1 MARSSRKGIRE
12 CIYTRNYN
20 VGIYA
25 RLSIEDTVT
34 GGDSIEN
41 QVAMLKNYIEKN
53 DQLTFKKTYIDN
65 GFSGT
70 NFDRD
75 DFNRLI
81 EDVKKGVID
90 TILVKD
96 LSRFGRNYIESGH
109 YIEKVFPNIGVR
121 FIAVNDNFDSLN
133 IKDNQDLEIALKS
146 IINDSYAKDISK
158 KICTALDAKKKSGKF
173 LGKYAPYGYKK
184 SSVNKYVLE
193 INDETK
199 DVVKMIF
206 NLRINGMGVTS
217 IAHKLNNLN
226 IPSQYKY
233 LWLKGLR
240 GSKNSEENA
249 LWRGSSVKRLLEN
262 PNYIGAIIIRQYDL
276 ALYKGR
282 QNNKNKLE
290 QVNIIKNTHE
300 PIIYEET
307 FYRVQNMNEKINK
320 KKAIKNKGNIL
331 KGMIFCGT
339 CGGILQRNCG
349 YKKIREKE
357 KHYTFYCPKKY
368 IKDGGC
374 DFIGIKED
382 KLKDIIFKNIQL
394 QINILLDEKRY
405 KETQIDSSQYNTDT
419 KCVEPFVSSDTLGGT
434 SGKNDL
440 SIFEDK
446 IDNLICK
453 KNKIKRLKE
462 DTYKDLKDGFLSYNG
477 YEFASK
483 KYDKEYKL
491 LLKQIEQ
498 LEIQK
503 NSFLEILNNATVNN
517 MISFKYER
525 KLTKKMLESLIEKII
540 VTENK
545 VIIEYKFKD
554 EYKNFLEV
562 CI

>member
-1 MARSSRKGIRE
+1 MARSSRKGIKE
-12 CIYTRNYN
+12 SNKTIIYN

-25 RLSIEDTVT
+25 RLSIEDNVT

-41 QVAMLKNYIEKN
+41 QVAMLKNYIKKN
-53 DQLTFKKTYIDN
+53 EELTFKKTYIDN

-75 DFNRLI
+75 DFNKLLG
-81 EDVKKGVID
+81 DVKKDVIN

-158 KICTALDAKKKSGKF
+158 KICTALDAKKKNGKF

-184 SSVNKYVLE
+184 STDNRYVLE

-199 DVVKMIF
+199 NVVKMIF
-206 NLRINGMGVTS
+206 NLRINGMGVTA

-233 LWLKGLR
+233 LWLNGLR
-240 GSKNSEENA
+240 GSKDIEEKA
-249 LWRGSSVKRLLEN
+249 LWRGSSVKSLLEN
-262 PNYIGAIIIRQYDL
+262 SNYIGAIICRQYDS

-282 QNNKNKLE
+282 QNNKKKLE
-290 QVNIIKNTHE
+290 HVNLIKNTHA
-300 PIIYEET
+300 PIIDEEI
-307 FYRVQNMNEKINK
+307 FYKVQSMNK
-320 KKAIKNKGNIL
+320 KNNKKMATKNKENIL
-331 KGMIFCGT
+331 KGMIVCGT
-339 CGGILQRNCG
+339 CSGKLQRSSG
-349 YKKIREKE
+349 YKNVKDKE

-368 IKDGGC
+368 IENGGC
-374 DFIGIKED
+374 SFIGIKED
-382 KLKDIIFKNIQL
+382 RLKDIIFKNIQL

-405 KETQIDSSQYNTDT
+405 KETQINSPKY
-419 KCVEPFVSSDTLGGT
+419 K
-434 SGKNDL
+434 KDL
-440 SIFEDK
+440 SILESKLDK
-446 IDNLICK
+446 LISK

-462 DTYKDLKDGFLSYNG
+462 DTYKDLKEGLLSSSG

-483 KYDKEYKL
+483 KYEKEYSL
-491 LLKQIEQ
+491 LLKQIKL

-503 NSFLEILNNATVNN
+503 SSFLETLNNTAVNN
-517 MISFKYER
+517 MISFKNER
-525 KLTKKMLESLIEKII
+525 KLTRKMLESLIEKII

-554 EYKNFLEV
+554 EYKSFLEAR
-562 CI
+562 I